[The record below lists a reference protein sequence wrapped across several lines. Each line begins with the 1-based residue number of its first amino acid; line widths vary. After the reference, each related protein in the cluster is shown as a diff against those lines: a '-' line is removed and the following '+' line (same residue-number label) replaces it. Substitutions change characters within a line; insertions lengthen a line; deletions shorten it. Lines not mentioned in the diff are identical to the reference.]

1 MPGHTLY
8 HSNPVEKGM
17 GSDLGERLEIKD
29 KCKKE
34 SRYLG
39 LKIVFDIKNGG
50 LRKNQT
56 LEWRKLAF
64 F

>member
-1 MPGHTLY
+1 
-8 HSNPVEKGM
+8 M

-29 KCKKE
+29 KCKKK

-50 LRKNQT
+50 LKKQRGHVLKV
-56 LEWRKLAF
+56 E
-64 F
+64 